1 MKEYRDCF
9 LVGKVLK
16 KKKNSQSSFSYLHN
30 RNINECRN
38 LTIYHNRL
46 SRLLISKI
54 KFCFVNRKMGNTKRR
69 QSSVCFTLDWRNEQ
83 IFQSVPTFCIRPF
96 RDTHWKDEKKTN
108 FLPTQVRNIFFIHRN
123 RSIIT
128 IIIIFA
134 LLVIIQ

>member
-69 QSSVCFTLDWRNEQ
+69 QSSVCFILDWRNEQ
-83 IFQSVPTFCIRPF
+83 IFQRVPTFCIRLF
-96 RDTHWKDEKKTN
+96 RDTHWKDEKKTIFYPPKWEMFSSSTETEVLLLLLL
-108 FLPTQVRNIFFIHRN
+108 FLPY
-123 RSIIT
+123 
-128 IIIIFA
+128 
-134 LLVIIQ
+134 LL